1 MNIERQKT
9 DAISDAVEIPD
20 GATHYCKSHDEYFCL
35 EDGLWFKYLNGA
47 WWRVRTPPFGLTDI
61 L

>member
-9 DAISDAVEIPD
+9 DAISDAVEIAD
-20 GATHYCKSHDEYFCL
+20 GATHYCKWHDEYIFL
-35 EDGLWFKYLNGA
+35 EHGLGFKYLNGA
-47 WWRVRTPPFGLTDI
+47 WWRVRIPPFGLTDI

>member
-9 DAISDAVEIPD
+9 DAIPD
-20 GATHYCKSHDEYFCL
+20 GATHYCKSHEEYFCL